1 MKNSVSLLIVSYNV
15 RQYIAHAIDAI
26 IKSDLDDFEI
36 IIIDNNS
43 FDNTASY
50 LKERYSHLRQI
61 KIVQNEENIG
71 FGKAI
76 NQAASLAKGQYYLIL
91 NPDTIIQEETIS
103 TLKEYLDSNPEVG
116 MVGPKV
122 LNADGTLQL
131 ACKRSFPTLGVA

>member
-1 MKNSVSLLIVSYNV
+1 MKNTVSLLIVSYNV

-61 KIVQNEENIG
+61 KIVQNEENI
-71 FGKAI
+71 
-76 NQAASLAKGQYYLIL
+76 
-91 NPDTIIQEETIS
+91 IS
-103 TLKEYLDSNPEVG
+103 TLKGNKRISTIVQQKNIFGVQFHPEKSHTEG
-116 MVGPKV
+116 
-122 LNADGTLQL
+122 LNLIKNFL
-131 ACKRSFPTLGVA
+131 SI